1 MSEAITCEPGY
12 PRWDG
17 NSAFPTHRADER
29 CVPAGTLEWPPLLAV
44 QPGQLWLVESSA
56 INPELTP
63 LEYRAL
69 TTANVV
75 IYDRT
80 LASTVSEFLPLGGYA
95 EPAGPG
101 EAALERCIRFVR
113 DGWSVTRLVV
123 PRGLSRRQRT
133 DEVDRLGERLIAL
146 KGSADLLMSV
156 FANTGS
162 GVYQSSHAQIGQLR
176 TAAMGGDRFEQS
188 ATLTIV
194 FEAIEAVAGSRFSVA
209 SANGLAG

>member
-1 MSEAITCEPGY
+1 
-12 PRWDG
+12 
-17 NSAFPTHRADER
+17 
-29 CVPAGTLEWPPLLAV
+29 V
-44 QPGQLWLVESSA
+44 QPGQLWLVEISA
-56 INPELTP
+56 TDPELGP

-75 IYDRT
+75 IYDRA
-80 LASTVSEFLPLGGYA
+80 LDSTVSKFLPLGGYA

-101 EAALERCIRFVR
+101 EAASARCIRFIR
-113 DGWSVTRLVV
+113 DGWSVARLVP
-123 PRGLSRRQRT
+123 PRGISRRQRT
-133 DEVDRLGERLIAL
+133 DEVYRLAERLIAL
-146 KGSADLLMSV
+146 KGSADLPMSV

-162 GVYQSSHAQIGQLR
+162 GVYRSSHAQIGQLR

-194 FEAIEAVAGSRFSVA
+194 FEAIEAVAGSRFSAA